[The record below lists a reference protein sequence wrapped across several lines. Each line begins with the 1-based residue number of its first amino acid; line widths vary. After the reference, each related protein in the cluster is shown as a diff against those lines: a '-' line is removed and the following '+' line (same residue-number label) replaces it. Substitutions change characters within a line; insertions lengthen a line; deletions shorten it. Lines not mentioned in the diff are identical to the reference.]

1 MIRNEARAGR
11 SLGAAWRWLAPLLVT
26 WMLLAVAISA
36 GGCEPQGDREAVVDP
51 ALIAFLSKARAAH
64 HRADLAE
71 RDGSRKDAIA
81 AVSTILD
88 GPQPPTSPELVE
100 VVADARARR
109 ADLRSQ
115 DGDFEGA
122 ARDIEEG
129 LQAAVAITHF
139 RGHLYEVGG
148 LVAER
153 QATTL
158 GQAGNGAAAAA
169 ANERAIVLYEQ
180 AIDVQDKV
188 IEAAL
193 VDQ

>member
-1 MIRNEARAGR
+1 M
-11 SLGAAWRWLAPLLVT
+11 PLLAT
-26 WMLLAVAISA
+26 WIALVISLS
-36 GGCEPQGDREAVVDP
+36 GCEPQGVREQVVDP

-71 RDGSRKDAIA
+71 RDGNLTDAIG
-81 AVSTILD
+81 AVSTIID
-88 GPQPPTSPELVE
+88 GPRPQTSPELVE

-115 DGDFEGA
+115 DGDFEEA
-122 ARDIEEG
+122 ARDIEDG

-153 QATTL
+153 QAATL
-158 GQAGNGAAAAA
+158 DRAGNAAAAA
-169 ANERAIVLYEQ
+169 AAKERAIVLYEQ

-193 VDQ
+193 GDP